1 MFTQFITILIIVSI
15 IGCILYG
22 RRLIKTEKVD
32 AVFGNPERAK
42 GGTHWIIVGSGAIL
56 LIWLYYS
63 WDIAKGFYPK
73 SANELCQVAK
83 VNEALLGLKYQ
94 FPIEEREFKSTSIIK
109 IENKNLQKITAE
121 VQSSPDLT
129 NQQKINLVRF
139 IDKTKRLIPLL
150 TNEDLI
156 EIETKQKLNEIT
168 GKINLLSENF
178 KKTDY
183 PFETEEELNTR
194 LQAVKEQ
201 GGWGI
206 TKIDSGTG
214 SIENTIEVPLVAATK
229 KGLKFSAAAEELKI
243 IDEEF
248 FKLRNHNPQFK
259 TSIKELKD
267 EIKTYR
273 KNLND
278 NEEVASNYAKNIVKI
293 ARRIEFASIYPPNAL
308 NGMQN
313 AIVKFDNLQKSE
325 QGGLRLIDILLFPA
339 GTIVSSGT
347 SCSEQGSGRWLPK
360 PSDTLNK
367 FILMSK
373 PSVGYKNIPL
383 LWIDMMD
390 VSKIIGFI
398 LPDWI
403 ADILPGEYP
412 VHSADGVVKQNFK
425 GKVLKIVTGDFK
437 LFKIPVPY
445 GHIWDSFLRV
455 FLGLIFGILI
465 GVPLGLFM
473 GLNRFAKG
481 FFDPL
486 IELYRPVP
494 PLAWAPLIISVLG
507 IDNTGKVFLL
517 FMVSLSIMIISARAG
532 ASGTQLSK
540 IHAAHSLGASKKQ
553 ILRYVIFPNSLP
565 EILTG
570 IRVAVG
576 MCWGT
581 LVAAEFLAGTTG
593 IGFVENVAKKY
604 FQYEVIWITI
614 FIMGMLG
621 LLFDVTLRK
630 IINKKIPQGVALKK
644 WKTNYR

>member
-1 MFTQFITILIIVSI
+1 MLTQFLTILIFVAV

-22 RRLIKTEKVD
+22 RRLIRTEKID

-42 GGTHWIIVGSGAIL
+42 GGTHWVIVGSSAIL
-56 LIWLYYS
+56 LLWLYYS

-83 VNEALLGLKYQ
+83 INESLLGLKYQ
-94 FPIEEREFKSTSIIK
+94 FPIEEREYKSTSIIK
-109 IENKNLQKITAE
+109 IENKNLEKLANEIQG
-121 VQSSPDLT
+121 SLDLS
-129 NQQKINLVRF
+129 NQQKTILVSY
-139 IDKTKRLIPLL
+139 IDKTKKLIPLL
-150 TNEDLI
+150 TSESLM
-156 EIETKQKLNEIT
+156 ELETKNKIKEMTEEI
-168 GKINLLSENF
+168 KLLSSNF
-178 KKTDY
+178 QKEDY
-183 PFETEEELNTR
+183 PFETEAQKIER
-194 LQAVKEQ
+194 RKAISEQ
-201 GGWGI
+201 GEWGI
-206 TKIDSGTG
+206 VTVSSGTG
-214 SIENTIEVPLVAATK
+214 TIENTIEVPLIPETNR
-229 KGLKFSAAAEELKI
+229 GLKFDAAAAELKVI
-243 IDEEF
+243 NDKF
-248 FKLRNHNPQFK
+248 FKVRNHNPQFK
-259 TSIKELKD
+259 NSIKQIKD
-267 EIKTYR
+267 DIKAYR
-273 KNLND
+273 KSLND
-278 NEEVASNYAKNIVKI
+278 TEEVASTYAKNIVKI

-308 NGMQN
+308 NEMKE
-313 AIVKFDNLQKSE
+313 AIIEFDNLQKSE

-339 GTIVSSGT
+339 GTIVASGPN
-347 SCSEQGSGRWLPK
+347 CSEQGSGRWLPK
-360 PSDTLNK
+360 PSDTFSK

-373 PSVGYKNIPL
+373 PSIGYKNIPL
-383 LWIDMMD
+383 LWIEMVD
-390 VSKIIGFI
+390 VSKMIGFI

-412 VHSADGVVKQNFK
+412 VHTKDGVVKENFK
-425 GKVLKIVTGDFK
+425 SKVLKVVTGDFE
-437 LFKIPVPY
+437 LFKVPVPY

-455 FLGLIFGILI
+455 FLGLVFGILI

-553 ILRYVIFPNSLP
+553 ILRHVIFPNSLP

-621 LLFDVTLRK
+621 LLFDITLRK
-630 IINKKIPQGVALKK
+630 IIDKTIPWRGKG
-644 WKTNYR
+644 

>member
-1 MFTQFITILIIVSI
+1 MFTQIITILILVSI
-15 IGCILYG
+15 VGCILYG

-42 GGTHWIIVGSGAIL
+42 GGTHWVIVGSSALL

-83 VNEALLGLKYQ
+83 VNDSLLGLKYQ

-109 IENKNLQKITAE
+109 IENKNLNKITN
-121 VQSSPDLT
+121 QIQNSQDL
-129 NQQKINLVRF
+129 NIEQKTTLVGFIN
-139 IDKTKRLIPLL
+139 KTTQLIPLL
-150 TNEDLI
+150 TNDNLMEMD
-156 EIETKQKLNEIT
+156 TKT
-168 GKINLLSENF
+168 KIKEMTDELKLLSSNF
-178 KKTDY
+178 KKKGY
-183 PFETEEELNTR
+183 PFETEAEKNER
-194 LQAVKEQ
+194 QKAISEQ
-201 GGWGI
+201 GKWGI
-206 TKIDSGTG
+206 IKVQAGTG
-214 SIENTIEVPLVAATK
+214 SIENTLEVPLVPATD
-229 KGLKFSAAAEELKI
+229 KGLKFHAAAEELSVINDK
-243 IDEEF
+243 F
-248 FKLRNHNPQFK
+248 FKLRNHNSQFK
-259 TSIKELKD
+259 NSIKEIKE

-273 KNLND
+273 KNLD
-278 NEEVASNYAKNIVKI
+278 DTEEIASTYAKDIVKV
-293 ARRIEFASIYPPNAL
+293 ARRIEYASIYPPNAL
-308 NGMQN
+308 NEMQS
-313 AIVKFDNLQKSE
+313 AIIEFDNLQKSE
-325 QGGLRLIDILLFPA
+325 QGGLRLVDILLFPA
-339 GTIVSSGT
+339 GTIIASGP

-412 VHSADGVVKQNFK
+412 IHTNEGVVKENFK
-425 GKVLKIVTGDFK
+425 GKVLKVVTGDFK

-455 FLGLIFGILI
+455 FLGLVSGILI

-494 PLAWAPLIISVLG
+494 PLAWAPLII
-507 IDNTGKVFLL
+507 
-517 FMVSLSIMIISARAG
+517 
-532 ASGTQLSK
+532 
-540 IHAAHSLGASKKQ
+540 
-553 ILRYVIFPNSLP
+553 
-565 EILTG
+565 
-570 IRVAVG
+570 
-576 MCWGT
+576 
-581 LVAAEFLAGTTG
+581 
-593 IGFVENVAKKY
+593 
-604 FQYEVIWITI
+604 
-614 FIMGMLG
+614 
-621 LLFDVTLRK
+621 
-630 IINKKIPQGVALKK
+630 
-644 WKTNYR
+644 

>member
-1 MFTQFITILIIVSI
+1 MFTKIITFLIFFAV

-22 RRLIKTEKVD
+22 RKLIKTEKVD

-42 GGTHWIIVGSGAIL
+42 GGTHWIIVGSSFIL
-56 LIWLYYS
+56 LTWLYYS

-83 VNEALLGLKYQ
+83 VNDSLLSLKYL
-94 FPIEEREFKSTSIIK
+94 FPIEERQFKSTFIIK
-109 IENKNLQKITAE
+109 SEKKNIEKLSIE
-121 VQSSPDLT
+121 IQSSADLRDQDK
-129 NQQKINLVRF
+129 NKLLNLLE
-139 IDKTKRLIPLL
+139 KTKKTIPLL
-150 TNEDLI
+150 TNE
-156 EIETKQKLNEIT
+156 KLLENKNKN
-168 GKINLLSENF
+168 KINELTNRIIWLTEDFQKIS
-178 KKTDY
+178 Y
-183 PFETEEELNTR
+183 PPIKSIEEENKRIEAL
-194 LQAVKEQ
+194 KKQ
-201 GGWGI
+201 GGWGA
-206 TKIDSGTG
+206 SGTAVEQTVE
-214 SIENTIEVPLVAATK
+214 IPIIPETK
-229 KGLKFSAAAEELKI
+229 KGLKFDAAAKELKI
-243 IDEEF
+243 ISDEF
-248 FKLRNHNPQFK
+248 FKLRNHNPEYK
-259 TSIKELKD
+259 RAIKEIKD
-267 EIKTYR
+267 EIKKYR
-273 KNLND
+273 SDLD
-278 NEEVASNYAKNIVKI
+278 DTQEITSALAKDVLKI
-293 ARRIEFASIYPPNAL
+293 ARRIEYASIFPPKTL
-308 NGMQN
+308 NGMQKS
-313 AIVKFDNLQKSE
+313 IVEFDHVQKKE
-325 QGGLRLIDILLFPA
+325 QGSLRFVDIFLFPA
-339 GTIVSSGT
+339 GTIVSSGP

-367 FILMSK
+367 FALLLK
-373 PSVGYKNIPL
+373 PSIGFKNIPL
-383 LWIDMMD
+383 IWYEMMD
-390 VSKIIGFI
+390 VSKMVGFI

-403 ADILPGEYP
+403 ADIIPGKYP
-412 VHSADGVVKQNFK
+412 VHNEDGSVKPNFK
-425 GKVLKIVTGDFK
+425 SKVLNIVTGEFK
-437 LFKIPVPY
+437 LFKIPIPM

-455 FLGLIFGILI
+455 FLGLVLGIIF

-507 IDNTGKVFLL
+507 IDNVGKVFLL
-517 FMVSLSIMIISARAG
+517 FMVSFSIMIISARAG

-540 IHAAHSLGASKKQ
+540 IHASHSLGASRSQ

-570 IRVAVG
+570 VRVAIG

-614 FIMGMLG
+614 FVMGMLG

-630 IINKKIPQGVALKK
+630 IIDKTIPWRGKG
-644 WKTNYR
+644 

>member
-1 MFTQFITILIIVSI
+1 MLTQFATILIFVAI

-42 GGTHWIIVGSGAIL
+42 GGTHWIVVGSSAIL
-56 LIWLYYS
+56 LVWLYYS

-83 VNEALLGLKYQ
+83 INESLMGLKYQ

-109 IENKNLQKITAE
+109 IENKNLKNIANEIQN
-121 VQSSPDLT
+121 SNDLN
-129 NQQKINLVRF
+129 NQQKKILIGF
-139 IDKTKRLIPLL
+139 IDKTTQLIPLL
-150 TNEDLI
+150 TNNNLMEMDTKI
-156 EIETKQKLNEIT
+156 KIKEMTEEI
-168 GKINLLSENF
+168 KILSSNF
-178 KKTDY
+178 KKKDY
-183 PFETEEELNTR
+183 PFETEEEKNER
-194 LQAVKEQ
+194 LKAVSEQ

-206 TKIDSGTG
+206 TTVRTGTG
-214 SIENTIEVPLVAATK
+214 SIENTLEVPLVPGTNR
-229 KGLKFSAAAEELKI
+229 GLKFHAAAAELKVI
-243 IDEEF
+243 SDKF
-248 FKLRNHNPQFK
+248 FKLRNHNSNFK
-259 TSIKELKD
+259 TSIKELKN
-267 EIKTYR
+267 EIKVYR
-273 KNLND
+273 KNLD
-278 NEEVASNYAKNIVKI
+278 DSDEIASTYAKNIVKI
-293 ARRIEFASIYPPNAL
+293 ARRIEFASIYPPTAL
-308 NGMQN
+308 NEMKD
-313 AIVKFDNLQKSE
+313 AIIEFDNLQKSE

-339 GTIVSSGT
+339 GTIVASGP

-360 PSDTLNK
+360 PSDTFNK

-383 LWIDMMD
+383 LWIEMVD
-390 VSKIIGFI
+390 VSSMIGFI

-403 ADILPGEYP
+403 ADVLPGEYP
-412 VHSADGVVKQNFK
+412 VHTKDGIVKENFK
-425 GKVLKIVTGDFK
+425 SKVLKLVTGDFK
-437 LFKIPVPY
+437 LFKVPVPY

-455 FLGLIFGILI
+455 FLGLVFGIII

-553 ILRYVIFPNSLP
+553 ILRHVIFPNSLP

-621 LLFDVTLRK
+621 LLFDITLRK
-630 IINKKIPQGVALKK
+630 IIDKTIPWRGKG
-644 WKTNYR
+644 

>member
-1 MFTQFITILIIVSI
+1 MFTQIVTILIIVSI
-15 IGCILYG
+15 VGCILYG
-22 RRLIKTEKVD
+22 RRLVKTEKID

-42 GGTHWIIVGSGAIL
+42 GGTHWIIVGSSAIL

-83 VNEALLGLKYQ
+83 INESLMGLKYQ
-94 FPIEEREFKSTSIIK
+94 FPIEEREFKSTSVIK
-109 IENKNLQKITAE
+109 IENENLKKITIE
-121 VQSSPDLT
+121 IQNSPDLN
-129 NQQKINLVRF
+129 NQQKLKLVGFIN
-139 IDKTKRLIPLL
+139 KTSQLIPLL
-150 TNEDLI
+150 TNDSLM
-156 EIETKQKLNEIT
+156 ETNT
-168 GKINLLSENF
+168 KIKIKEMTDELRLLSTNF
-178 KKTDY
+178 QKKDY
-183 PFETEEELNTR
+183 PFETELEKNER
-194 LQAVKEQ
+194 QEAIIKE

-206 TKIDSGTG
+206 TTVQSGTG
-214 SIENTIEVPLVAATK
+214 SIENTMEVPLIPSTN
-229 KGLKFSAAAEELKI
+229 KGLKFDAAAKELKLI
-243 IDEEF
+243 NDKF
-248 FKLRNHNPQFK
+248 FKLKNHNPQFK
-259 TSIKELKD
+259 ISIKQLKENIKKYRNSLGESD
-267 EIKTYR
+267 ES
-273 KNLND
+273 
-278 NEEVASNYAKNIVKI
+278 ASTYAKNIVKI
-293 ARRIEFASIYPPNAL
+293 ARRIEFASIYPPTAL
-308 NGMQN
+308 DEMQD
-313 AIVKFDNLQKSE
+313 AIIEFDNLQKKE
-325 QGGLRLIDILLFPA
+325 QGGLRLIDMLLFPA
-339 GTIVSSGT
+339 GTIVASGP

-360 PSDTLNK
+360 PSDTFNK

-412 VHSADGVVKQNFK
+412 VHSKDGIVKQNFK
-425 GKVLKIVTGDFK
+425 GQVLKVVTGDFK

-445 GHIWDSFLRV
+445 GHIWDSFMRV

-630 IINKKIPQGVALKK
+630 IIDKTIPWRGKG
-644 WKTNYR
+644 

>member
-1 MFTQFITILIIVSI
+1 MFTKIITFLIFFAV

-22 RRLIKTEKVD
+22 RKLIKAEKVD

-42 GGTHWIIVGSGAIL
+42 GGTHWIIVGSSFL
-56 LIWLYYS
+56 LLTWLYYS

-83 VNEALLGLKYQ
+83 VNDSLLSLKYL
-94 FPIEEREFKSTSIIK
+94 FPIDERELKSTSRIK
-109 IENKNLQKITAE
+109 SENKNIKKLAIE
-121 VQSSPDLT
+121 IQSSTDIRDQDKDKLL
-129 NQQKINLVRF
+129 NL
-139 IDKTKRLIPLL
+139 IEKTKKTIPLL
-150 TNEDLI
+150 TNKKYLEPEVRNKIGELTNRILWLTEDF
-156 EIETKQKLNEIT
+156 QKV
-168 GKINLLSENF
+168 S
-178 KKTDY
+178 Y
-183 PFETEEELNTR
+183 PPIVSIEEENKRIEAL
-194 LQAVKEQ
+194 KKQ
-201 GGWGI
+201 GGWGA
-206 TKIDSGTG
+206 SGTAV
-214 SIENTIEVPLVAATK
+214 EQTIEIPIIPETK
-229 KGLKFSAAAEELKI
+229 KGLKFDAAAKELKI
-243 IDEEF
+243 ISDEF
-248 FKLRNHNPQFK
+248 FKLRNHNPEYK
-259 TSIKELKD
+259 RAIKEIKD
-267 EIKTYR
+267 EVKKYR
-273 KNLND
+273 SELD
-278 NEEVASNYAKNIVKI
+278 DTHEIASALAKDVLKI
-293 ARRIEFASIYPPNAL
+293 ARRIEYASIFPPGTLNA
-308 NGMQN
+308 MEKS
-313 AIVKFDNLQKSE
+313 IIEFDNVQKKE
-325 QGGLRLIDILLFPA
+325 QGSLRFVDIFLFPA
-339 GTIVSSGT
+339 GTIVSSGP

-367 FILMSK
+367 FVLLLK
-373 PSVGYKNIPL
+373 PSVGFKNIPL
-383 LWIDMMD
+383 IWYEMMD
-390 VSKIIGFI
+390 VSKIVGFI

-403 ADILPGEYP
+403 ADIIPGKYP
-412 VHSADGVVKQNFK
+412 VHSEDGLVKPNFK
-425 GKVLKIVTGDFK
+425 SKVLNIATGEFK
-437 LFKIPVPY
+437 LFKIPIPM

-455 FLGLIFGILI
+455 FLGLVLGIIF

-507 IDNTGKVFLL
+507 IDNVGKVFLL
-517 FMVSLSIMIISARAG
+517 FMVSFSIMIISARAG

-540 IHAAHSLGASKKQ
+540 IHASHSLGASRWQ

-570 IRVAVG
+570 VRVAIG

-614 FIMGMLG
+614 FVMGMLG

-630 IINKKIPQGVALKK
+630 IIA
-644 WKTNYR
+644 KTTPWRGKG

>member
-1 MFTQFITILIIVSI
+1 MLTQFATILIFVAI

-42 GGTHWIIVGSGAIL
+42 GGTHWIVVGSSAIL
-56 LIWLYYS
+56 LVWLYYS

-83 VNEALLGLKYQ
+83 INESLMGLKYQ

-109 IENKNLQKITAE
+109 IENKNLKNIANEIQN
-121 VQSSPDLT
+121 SNDLN
-129 NQQKINLVRF
+129 NQQKKILIGF
-139 IDKTKRLIPLL
+139 IDKTTQLIPLL
-150 TNEDLI
+150 TNNNLMEMDTKI
-156 EIETKQKLNEIT
+156 KIKEMTEEI
-168 GKINLLSENF
+168 KILSSNF
-178 KKTDY
+178 KKKDY
-183 PFETEEELNTR
+183 PFETEEEKNER
-194 LQAVKEQ
+194 LKAVSEQ

-206 TKIDSGTG
+206 TTVRTGTG
-214 SIENTIEVPLVAATK
+214 SIENTLEVPLVPGTNR
-229 KGLKFSAAAEELKI
+229 GLKFHAAAAELKVI
-243 IDEEF
+243 SDKF
-248 FKLRNHNPQFK
+248 FKLRNHNSYFK
-259 TSIKELKD
+259 TSIKELKNEIKAYRKSLDDSD
-267 EIKTYR
+267 EI
-273 KNLND
+273 
-278 NEEVASNYAKNIVKI
+278 ASTYAKNIVKI
-293 ARRIEFASIYPPNAL
+293 ARRIEFASIYPPTAL
-308 NGMQN
+308 NEMKD
-313 AIVKFDNLQKSE
+313 AIIEFDNLQKSE

-339 GTIVSSGT
+339 GTIVASGP

-360 PSDTLNK
+360 PSDTFNK

-383 LWIDMMD
+383 LWIEMVD
-390 VSKIIGFI
+390 VSSMVGFI

-403 ADILPGEYP
+403 ADVLPGEYP
-412 VHSADGVVKQNFK
+412 VHTKDGIVKENFK
-425 GKVLKIVTGDFK
+425 SKVLKLVTGDFK
-437 LFKIPVPY
+437 LFKVPVPY

-455 FLGLIFGILI
+455 FLGLVFGIII

-553 ILRYVIFPNSLP
+553 ILRHVIFPNSLP

-621 LLFDVTLRK
+621 LLFDITLRK
-630 IINKKIPQGVALKK
+630 IIDKTIPWRGKG
-644 WKTNYR
+644 

>member
-1 MFTQFITILIIVSI
+1 MLTQIITILILVSI
-15 IGCILYG
+15 VGCILYG

-42 GGTHWIIVGSGAIL
+42 GGTHWIIVGSSAIL

-83 VNEALLGLKYQ
+83 VNESLLGLKYQ

-109 IENKNLQKITAE
+109 IENKNLKKITAE
-121 VQSSPDLT
+121 IQNSPDLN
-129 NQQKINLVRF
+129 NQQKTILLEYIN
-139 IDKTKRLIPLL
+139 KTGQLIPLL
-150 TNEDLI
+150 TNDSLM
-156 EIETKQKLNEIT
+156 ETDTRI
-168 GKINLLSENF
+168 KIKEMTDELRLLSSNF
-178 KKTDY
+178 KKKDY
-183 PFETEEELNTR
+183 PFETEEEKNER
-194 LQAVKEQ
+194 QIAISEQ
-201 GGWGI
+201 GDWGI
-206 TKIDSGTG
+206 IKVSAGTG
-214 SIENTIEVPLVAATK
+214 SIENTIEVPLVPATDR
-229 KGLKFSAAAEELKI
+229 GLKFHAAAEELTLINDK
-243 IDEEF
+243 F

-259 TSIKELKD
+259 NSIKKLKED
-267 EIKTYR
+267 IKEYR
-273 KNLND
+273 KSLND
-278 NEEVASNYAKNIVKI
+278 TEEVASSFAKDIVKI

-308 NGMQN
+308 NDMQN
-313 AIVKFDNLQKSE
+313 AIIEFDNLQKSE

-403 ADILPGEYP
+403 ADILPGDYP
-412 VHSADGVVKQNFK
+412 VHTKDGIVKQNFK
-425 GKVLKIVTGDFK
+425 GQVLKLVTGDFK

-455 FLGLIFGILI
+455 FLGLIFGIMI

-553 ILRYVIFPNSLP
+553 ILRHVIFPNSLP

-630 IINKKIPQGVALKK
+630 IIDKTIPWRGKG
-644 WKTNYR
+644 

>member
-1 MFTQFITILIIVSI
+1 MFTQIITILILVSI
-15 IGCILYG
+15 VGCILYG

-42 GGTHWIIVGSGAIL
+42 GGTHWVIVGSSALL

-83 VNEALLGLKYQ
+83 VNDSLLGLKYQ

-109 IENKNLQKITAE
+109 IENKNLKKITSE
-121 VQSSPDLT
+121 IKNSQDLSD
-129 NQQKINLVRF
+129 QQKTVLVGFIN
-139 IDKTKRLIPLL
+139 KTIGLIPLL
-150 TNEDLI
+150 TNDDLM
-156 EIETKQKLNEIT
+156 ETDTKQKIDEIT

-178 KKTDY
+178 QKPDY
-183 PFETEEELNTR
+183 PFETEEELNKR
-194 LQAVKEQ
+194 IKAVKEQ

-206 TKIDSGTG
+206 TTVKAGTG
-214 SIENTIEVPLVAATK
+214 SIENTLEVPLIPATSR
-229 KGLKFSAAAEELKI
+229 GLKFHAAAEELKI
-243 IDEEF
+243 IDDEF

-259 TSIKELKD
+259 SLIKE
-267 EIKTYR
+267 IKEGIKAYR
-273 KNLND
+273 KSLD
-278 NEEVASNYAKNIVKI
+278 DTQEIASNYAKDIVKI
-293 ARRIEFASIYPPNAL
+293 TRRIEYASIYPPNAL
-308 NGMQN
+308 NKMQN
-313 AIVKFDNLQKSE
+313 AIIKFDNLQKSE
-325 QGGLRLIDILLFPA
+325 QGGLRLVDILLFPA
-339 GTIVSSGT
+339 GTIISSGT

-412 VHSADGVVKQNFK
+412 IHTKDGVVKQNFK
-425 GKVLKIVTGDFK
+425 GNVLKVVTGDFK

-455 FLGLIFGILI
+455 FLGLIFGIII

-540 IHAAHSLGASKKQ
+540 IHAAHSLGASNKQ
-553 ILRYVIFPNSLP
+553 ILRHVIFPNSLP

-630 IINKKIPQGVALKK
+630 IIDKTIPWRGKG
-644 WKTNYR
+644 

>member
-1 MFTQFITILIIVSI
+1 MLTQILTVLILATIIGSI
-15 IGCILYG
+15 IYG
-22 RRLIKTEKVD
+22 RKLIQTEKVD

-42 GGTHWIIVGSGAIL
+42 GGTHWVILGSCTIL
-56 LIWLYYS
+56 LIWMYYS
-63 WDIAKGFYPK
+63 WDIARGFYPK

-83 VNEALLGLKYQ
+83 VNDSLLALKYQ
-94 FPIEEREFKSTSIIK
+94 FPIDQRELKSTAQIK
-109 IENKNLQKITAE
+109 NENENLRQLSAE
-121 VQSSPDLT
+121 IQNSNVSA
-129 NQQKINLVRF
+129 QQKEILIGFLN
-139 IDKTKRLIPLL
+139 KTSQLIPLL

-156 EIETKQKLNEIT
+156 ENETKEKIIEIT
-168 GKINLLSENF
+168 GKINLLTENF
-178 KKTDY
+178 QKPDY
-183 PFETEEELNTR
+183 PFETEQQLQER
-194 LQAVKEQ
+194 LQAANDE

-206 TKIDSGTG
+206 VKVDAGSG
-214 SIENTIEVPLVAATK
+214 SIENTLEVPLIPSTD
-229 KGLKFSAAAEELKI
+229 KGLKFHAAAEEISLI
-243 IDEEF
+243 SEEF
-248 FKLRNHNPQFK
+248 FKLRNHNSQFK
-259 TSIKELKD
+259 NQIKEIKD
-267 EIKTYR
+267 QIKIYR
-273 KNLND
+273 DELSD
-278 NEEVASNYAKNIVKI
+278 SEEVASEYAKNIVKI

-308 NGMQN
+308 DDLQKAVVN
-313 AIVKFDNLQKSE
+313 FDNTKNE
-325 QGGLRLIDILLFPA
+325 IQGGLRLVDIFLFPA
-339 GTIVSSGT
+339 GTIVASGQ

-360 PSDTLNK
+360 PSDTFNK
-367 FILMSK
+367 FVLMSK
-373 PSVGYKNIPL
+373 PSVGYKDVPL
-383 LWIDMMD
+383 LWIQLID
-390 VSKIIGFI
+390 VSQMIGFI

-403 ADILPGEYP
+403 ADIIPGEYP
-412 VHSADGVVKQNFK
+412 IHTKDGVVVQNFK
-425 GKVLKIVTGDFK
+425 GNVLKVVTGDFS
-437 LFKIPVPY
+437 LFKVPVPY

-455 FLGLIFGILI
+455 LLGLIFGIII

-507 IDNTGKVFLL
+507 IDNSGKIFLL

-565 EILTG
+565 EILIG

-630 IINKKIPQGVALKK
+630 LIDKYIPWRGKG
-644 WKTNYR
+644 

>member
-1 MFTQFITILIIVSI
+1 MLTQIVTFLIFVAV

-22 RRLIKTEKVD
+22 RRLIRTEKVD
-32 AVFGNPERAK
+32 AVFGNPERAL
-42 GGTHWIIVGSGAIL
+42 GGTHWVIVGSSFLL

-83 VNEALLGLKYQ
+83 VNDSLLGLKYQ
-94 FPIEEREFKSTSIIK
+94 FPIEQRELKSTSQIRQ
-109 IENKNLQKITAE
+109 ENKNLRIILKEIQDSTDLNDQQKFIL
-121 VQSSPDLT
+121 VSFISKT
-129 NQQKINLVRF
+129 NQ
-139 IDKTKRLIPLL
+139 LIPLL
-150 TNEDLI
+150 TNDDLL
-156 EIETKQKLNEIT
+156 ESETRQKLNDIT
-168 GKINLLSENF
+168 GKINLLTENF
-178 KKTDY
+178 QKPDY
-183 PFETEEELNTR
+183 PFETEEELNER
-194 LQAVKEQ
+194 LKAVNEE

-206 TKIDSGTG
+206 TKVNAGTG
-214 SIENTIEVPLVAATK
+214 SIENTMEVPLIPATDR
-229 KGLKFSAAAEELKI
+229 GLKFHTAAQELNLI
-243 IDEEF
+243 SDEF
-248 FKLRNHNPQFK
+248 FKIRNHNSEFK
-259 TSIKELKD
+259 KKIKEIKN
-267 EIKTYR
+267 EIKVYR
-273 KNLND
+273 NDLND
-278 NEEVASNYAKNIVKI
+278 SEEIASSYAKNIVKI
-293 ARRIEFASIYPPNAL
+293 ARRIEFASIYPPNVL
-308 NGMQN
+308 DGMQN
-313 AIVKFDNLQKSE
+313 AIIKFDTAQMKA
-325 QGGLRLIDILLFPA
+325 QGGLRFIDIFLFPA
-339 GTIVSSGT
+339 GTIVASGP

-360 PSDTLNK
+360 PSDTFNK
-367 FILMSK
+367 FMLMSN
-373 PSVGYKNIPL
+373 PSVGYKDIPL
-383 LWIDMMD
+383 LWIDMVD
-390 VSKIIGFI
+390 ISKIIGFI

-412 VHSADGVVKQNFK
+412 VHTKDGIVKQNFK
-425 GKVLKIVTGDFK
+425 GAVLKVVTGDFK
-437 LFKIPVPY
+437 LLKIPVPY

-455 FLGLIFGILI
+455 FLGLVFGILI

-507 IDNTGKVFLL
+507 IDNTGKIFLL

-540 IHAAHSLGASKKQ
+540 IHAAHSLGASKRQ
-553 ILRYVIFPNSLP
+553 ILRHVIFPNSLP

-630 IINKKIPQGVALKK
+630 IIDKTIPWRGKG
-644 WKTNYR
+644 

>member
-1 MFTQFITILIIVSI
+1 MLTQIVTFLIFFAV

-32 AVFGNPERAK
+32 AVFGNPERAR
-42 GGTHWIIVGSGAIL
+42 GGTHWIIVGSSFL
-56 LIWLYYS
+56 LLVWLYYS

-83 VNEALLGLKYQ
+83 VNDSLLGLKYQ
-94 FPIEEREFKSTSIIK
+94 FPIEEREFKSTAQIK
-109 IENKNLQKITAE
+109 KENKNLKATLNEIKFSEDLNLQQKT
-121 VQSSPDLT
+121 DLT
-129 NQQKINLVRF
+129 EFIN
-139 IDKTKRLIPLL
+139 KTIQLIPLL

-156 EIETKQKLNEIT
+156 ENDTKFKIDDIT
-168 GKINLLSENF
+168 GKINLLTENF
-178 KKTDY
+178 RKPEY
-183 PFETEEELNTR
+183 PFETEQEANER
-194 LQAVKEQ
+194 LKAVSEQ
-201 GGWGI
+201 GDWGI
-206 TKIDSGTG
+206 IKVQSGTG
-214 SIENTIEVPLVAATK
+214 SIENTIEVPLVPETK
-229 KGLKFSAAAEELKI
+229 RGLKFDAAAKELQI
-243 IDEEF
+243 ISDEF

-259 TSIKELKD
+259 DKIKELKD
-267 EIKTYR
+267 EIKAYR
-273 KNLND
+273 KNLD
-278 NEEVASNYAKNIVKI
+278 DTQEVASTYAKDIVKI

-308 NGMQN
+308 NEMQN
-313 AIVKFDNLQKSE
+313 AIINFDVAQKE
-325 QGGLRLIDILLFPA
+325 AQGGLRFVDIFLFPA
-339 GTIVSSGT
+339 GTIVASGP

-360 PSDTLNK
+360 PSDTFDK
-367 FILMSK
+367 FMLMLK
-373 PSVGYKNIPL
+373 PSVGYKEIPL
-383 LWIDMMD
+383 LWIELVD
-390 VSKIIGFI
+390 VSKMIGFI

-412 VHSADGVVKQNFK
+412 VHTQDGIVKQNFK
-425 GKVLKIVTGDFK
+425 GQVLKLVTGDFK
-437 LFKIPVPY
+437 LFKVPVPY

-455 FLGLIFGILI
+455 FLGLVFGILI

-630 IINKKIPQGVALKK
+630 IIDKTIPWRGKG
-644 WKTNYR
+644 

>member
-1 MFTQFITILIIVSI
+1 MLTQVITILIFFAVV
-15 IGCILYG
+15 GCILYG
-22 RRLIKTEKVD
+22 RRLIKTEKID
-32 AVFGNPERAK
+32 AVFGNPERAL
-42 GGTHWIIVGSGAIL
+42 GGTHWIIVGSSFLL

-83 VNEALLGLKYQ
+83 VNDSLLGLKYQ
-94 FPIEEREFKSTSIIK
+94 FPIEERELKSTSQIRKENNNLKKLLEEIK
-109 IENKNLQKITAE
+109 NSKELN
-121 VQSSPDLT
+121 
-129 NQQKINLVRF
+129 NQQKVILAEFIN
-139 IDKTKRLIPLL
+139 KTNQLIPLL
-150 TNEDLI
+150 TNDDLL
-156 EIETKQKLNEIT
+156 ENETKEKINSIT
-168 GKINLLSENF
+168 GKINLLTENF
-178 KKTDY
+178 QKSDY
-183 PFETEEELNTR
+183 PFETDQQLNER
-194 LQAVKEQ
+194 LKAVKEQ

-206 TKIDSGTG
+206 VKVSSGTG
-214 SIENTIEVPLVAATK
+214 SIENTLEVPLVPETDR
-229 KGLKFSAAAEELKI
+229 GLKFDAAAKELNLI
-243 IDEEF
+243 SDEF

-259 TSIKELKD
+259 TQIQNIKS
-267 EIKTYR
+267 EIKSYR
-273 KNLND
+273 KSLD
-278 NEEVASNYAKNIVKI
+278 ETQEVASTYAKNIVKI

-308 NGMQN
+308 DKMQD
-313 AIVKFDNLQKSE
+313 AIVKFDNAKIQA
-325 QGGLRLIDILLFPA
+325 QGGLRLIDIFLFPA
-339 GTIVSSGT
+339 GTIVASGP

-360 PSDTLNK
+360 PSDTFNK

-373 PSVGYKNIPL
+373 PSVGYKDIPL
-383 LWIDMMD
+383 LWIDMVD

-412 VHSADGVVKQNFK
+412 VHTKDGIVKQNFK
-425 GKVLKIVTGDFK
+425 GQVLKFVTGDFK

-455 FLGLIFGILI
+455 FLGLVFGILI

-630 IINKKIPQGVALKK
+630 IIDKTIPWRGKG
-644 WKTNYR
+644 